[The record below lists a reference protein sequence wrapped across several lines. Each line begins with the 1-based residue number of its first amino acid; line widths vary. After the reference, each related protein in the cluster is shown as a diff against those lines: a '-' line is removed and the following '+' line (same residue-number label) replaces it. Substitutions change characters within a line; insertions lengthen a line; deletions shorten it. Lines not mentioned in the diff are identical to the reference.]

1 MPACPDGAH
10 APYMTFDATPP
21 APAGSPTGPP
31 TGPSKDQP
39 PGTPQDRWQDESQG
53 ARGEVRTLRRS
64 ESDRVAAGLA
74 GGMGEYFGV
83 DPVIFRVLFATT
95 AFFGGAGILAYLI
108 AWAVI
113 PERSQQNASIDRF
126 VAGMRRRKVPLWVA
140 GVGGVLVV
148 WIVLSSW
155 WVPWRVFPWMFF
167 PLLLA
172 AVILAVGLSRRPAQP
187 IGPQAQATQPVA
199 AYGPAAGFTA
209 VQPATGE
216 FRSWISEAR
225 QAARERRRRSAPVR
239 WGTLGGLAFVLVLL
253 AVADVAWGVVIPAY
267 FWAVLLVVTSGLVVG
282 AITRRPVWWISVLL
296 VPAAIGAFVFAGCR
310 ASLHDGSG
318 DNTYTPVNAAAL
330 HTNYRQAFGRL
341 ELDLTQLTAL
351 DAPQTI
357 HLTQAAG
364 QVRLI
369 VPQNLAVTVHSKV
382 RLGDVTIDGRTDSGG
397 MSISS
402 DLVTPGPGSPLTVDV
417 DINAGELRI
426 EHVS

>member
-1 MPACPDGAH
+1 
-10 APYMTFDATPP
+10 MTSDSTPP
-21 APAGSPTGPP
+21 PAQGSPQQ
-31 TGPSKDQP
+31 DQP
-39 PGTPQDRWQDESQG
+39 QQPAP
-53 ARGEVRTLRRS
+53 VRTLRRS
-64 ESDRVAAGLA
+64 ETDRVAAGLA

-113 PERSQQNASIDRF
+113 PERSQANAPIDRF

-140 GVGGVLVV
+140 MVGAVLLV

-172 AVILAVGLSRRPAQP
+172 AVILSVALSRRPAQP
-187 IGPQAQATQPVA
+187 IAPYGPVVPPGPQPQVTQATQPVPP
-199 AYGPAAGFTA
+199 YGPPPGFTA
-209 VQPATGE
+209 VQPAAGE
-216 FRSWISEAR
+216 LRSWVSEAR

-239 WGTLGGLAFVLVLL
+239 RGTLGGLAFVLALL
-253 AVADVAWGVVIPAY
+253 AVIDVAWGVVIPAY
-267 FWAVLLVVTSGLVVG
+267 FWAVLLIVTAGLVVG
-282 AITRRPVWWISVLL
+282 AVTRRPVWWISVLL

-341 ELDLTQLTAL
+341 QLDLSQVTAL

-357 HLTQAAG
+357 HVRQAAG
-364 QVRLI
+364 QIRLL
-369 VPQNLAVTVHSKV
+369 VPQSLAVLVHAKV
-382 RLGDVTIDGRTDSGG
+382 HLGDVTVDGRTDSGG
-397 MSISS
+397 MSITS

-426 EHVS
+426 EHVA

>member
-1 MPACPDGAH
+1 MMSDS
-10 APYMTFDATPP
+10 TPP
-21 APAGSPTGPP
+21 PAQGSPQQ
-31 TGPSKDQP
+31 DQP
-39 PGTPQDRWQDESQG
+39 SPPDQP
-53 ARGEVRTLRRS
+53 APVRTLRRS
-64 ESDRVAAGLA
+64 ETDRVAAGLA

-113 PERSQQNASIDRF
+113 PERSQVNAPIDRF

-140 GVGGVLVV
+140 AVGAVLVV

-155 WVPWRVFPWMFF
+155 WVPWHVFPWMFF

-187 IGPQAQATQPVA
+187 IAPQATQPMQA
-199 AYGPAAGFTA
+199 PAYEPPTAGFTGA
-209 VQPATGE
+209 QPATGE

-239 WGTLGGLAFVLVLL
+239 WGTLGGLAFVLAVL
-253 AVADVAWGVVIPAY
+253 AVVDAAWGVAIPVY
-267 FWAVLLVVTSGLVVG
+267 FWAALLVVTAGLVVG
-282 AITRRPVWWISVLL
+282 AVTRRPVWWISVLL
-296 VPAAIGAFVFAGCR
+296 VPAAIGAFVFAGSR

-318 DNTYTPVNAAAL
+318 DNTYTPVDAAAL

-341 ELDLTQLTAL
+341 QLDLSQVTAL
-351 DAPQTI
+351 DAPRTI
-357 HLTQAAG
+357 HVRQAAG
-364 QVRLI
+364 QVRLLVPRSLAII
-369 VPQNLAVTVHSKV
+369 VHAKVH
-382 RLGDVTIDGRTDSGG
+382 LGEVTIDGRTDSGG
-397 MSISS
+397 MSLSS
-402 DLVTPGPGSPLTVDV
+402 DLVTPGPGSPLTIDV
-417 DINAGELRI
+417 AINAGELEI

>member
-1 MPACPDGAH
+1 MMSDS
-10 APYMTFDATPP
+10 TPP
-21 APAGSPTGPP
+21 PAQSSPQQ
-31 TGPSKDQP
+31 DQP
-39 PGTPQDRWQDESQG
+39 APPYQP
-53 ARGEVRTLRRS
+53 APVRTLRRS
-64 ESDRVAAGLA
+64 ENDRVVAGLA

-113 PERSQQNASIDRF
+113 PERSQATAPIDRF
-126 VAGMRRRKVPLWVA
+126 VAGMRRRRVPVWVA
-140 GVGGVLVV
+140 AVGGVLAV

-155 WVPWRVFPWMFF
+155 WVPWHVFSWMFF
-167 PLLLA
+167 PLVLA
-172 AVILAVGLSRRPAQP
+172 AVILAVALSRRPAP
-187 IGPQAQATQPVA
+187 PTGAAGPAGAAGPTGPAASTGPTGPQATQPLP
-199 AYGPAAGFTA
+199 AYGPPPGFTGP
-209 VQPATGE
+209 QPATGE

-239 WGTLGGLAFVLVLL
+239 WATLGGLVAVL
-253 AVADVAWGVVIPAY
+253 AVLAALDVTWGIAIPVY
-267 FWAVLLVVTSGLVVG
+267 FWAALLVVIAGLTVG
-282 AITRRPVWWISVLL
+282 AVTQRPVWWISVLL

-330 HTNYRQAFGRL
+330 HTDYRQAFGRL
-341 ELDLTQLTAL
+341 QLDLSQVTAL
-351 DAPQTI
+351 DAPRTI
-357 HLTQAAG
+357 HIRQAAG
-364 QVRLI
+364 QVRLL
-369 VPQNLAVTVHSKV
+369 VPASLAVLVHAKV
-382 RLGDVTIDGRTDSGG
+382 HLGDVTIDGRTDSGG
-397 MSISS
+397 MSVTS

>member
-1 MPACPDGAH
+1 MMSDS
-10 APYMTFDATPP
+10 TPP
-21 APAGSPTGPP
+21 PAQGSPQQDQGSPQQ
-31 TGPSKDQP
+31 DQP
-39 PGTPQDRWQDESQG
+39 SPPYQP
-53 ARGEVRTLRRS
+53 APVRTLRRS
-64 ESDRVAAGLA
+64 ETDRVAAGLA

-113 PERSQQNASIDRF
+113 PERSQATAPIDRF

-140 GVGGVLVV
+140 TVGAVLVV

-155 WVPWRVFPWMFF
+155 WVPWHAFPWMFF

-172 AVILAVGLSRRPAQP
+172 AVILAVGLSRRPVQPIAPLPPQAQP
-187 IGPQAQATQPVA
+187 TQATQPMP
-199 AYGPAAGFTA
+199 AYGPPPGFTGP
-209 VQPATGE
+209 QPAPGE

-239 WGTLGGLAFVLVLL
+239 WGTLGGLAAVLVVL
-253 AVADVAWGVVIPAY
+253 AALDVAWGIAIPVY
-267 FWAVLLVVTSGLVVG
+267 FWAVLLIVTAGLVVG
-282 AITRRPVWWISVLL
+282 AVTRRPVWWISVLL

-341 ELDLTQLTAL
+341 QLDLSQVTAL

-357 HLTQAAG
+357 HVRQAAG
-364 QVRLI
+364 QVRLL
-369 VPQNLAVTVHSKV
+369 VPQSLAIIVHAKV
-382 RLGDVTIDGRTDSGG
+382 HLGDVTIDGRTDSGG
-397 MSISS
+397 MSLSS
-402 DLVTPGPGSPLTVDV
+402 DLVTPGPGSPLTIDV
-417 DINAGELRI
+417 NINAGELRI

>member
-1 MPACPDGAH
+1 M
-10 APYMTFDATPP
+10 
-21 APAGSPTGPP
+21 
-31 TGPSKDQP
+31 
-39 PGTPQDRWQDESQG
+39 
-53 ARGEVRTLRRS
+53 RRS
-64 ESDRVAAGLA
+64 ETDRVAAGLA

-113 PERSQQNASIDRF
+113 PERSQVNAPIDRF

-140 GVGGVLVV
+140 AVGAVLVV

-155 WVPWRVFPWMFF
+155 WVPWHAFPWMFF

-172 AVILAVGLSRRPAQP
+172 AVILAVALSRRPAQP
-187 IGPQAQATQPVA
+187 IAPQAPQAQPTQATQPMP
-199 AYGPAAGFTA
+199 AYGPPPGFTGP
-209 VQPATGE
+209 QPATGE

-239 WGTLGGLAFVLVLL
+239 WGTLGGLAAVLVVL
-253 AVADVAWGVVIPAY
+253 AALDVAWGVAIPVY
-267 FWAVLLVVTSGLVVG
+267 FWAVLLIVTAGLVVG
-282 AITRRPVWWISVLL
+282 AVMRRPVWWISVLL

-341 ELDLTQLTAL
+341 QLDLSQVTAL

-357 HLTQAAG
+357 HVRQAAG
-364 QVRLI
+364 QVRLLVPRSLAII
-369 VPQNLAVTVHSKV
+369 VHAKVH
-382 RLGDVTIDGRTDSGG
+382 LGDVTIDGRTDSGG
-397 MSISS
+397 MSLRS
-402 DLVTPGPGSPLTVDV
+402 DLVTPGPGSPLTIDV
-417 DINAGELRI
+417 NINAGELRI